1 MLTFSM
7 IEENEMNALRSDDRD
22 GADGKERARQSLAS
36 NYRYPGR
43 CCRTLMECVLIQSVS
58 GLVEVLVN
66 SLLSL

>member
-22 GADGKERARQSLAS
+22 GADGKERARQSLA
-36 NYRYPGR
+36 GR